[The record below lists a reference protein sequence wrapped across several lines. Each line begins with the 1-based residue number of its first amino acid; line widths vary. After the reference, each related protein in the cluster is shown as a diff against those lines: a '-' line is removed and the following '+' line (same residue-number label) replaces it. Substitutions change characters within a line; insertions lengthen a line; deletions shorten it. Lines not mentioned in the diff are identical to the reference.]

1 MLPIKINRTT
11 ITIAVLVILLAALG
25 VQTIRASRFKIKA
38 TIAENERD
46 QVATLTNELQS
57 EITKY
62 QNENGNTINQ
72 VRTLQLTLDNLERL
86 KESERLSF
94 LKQFANLK
102 KDLRNLES
110 AGSFEWLI
118 VEDSVPSSVV
128 YIPCKDSVKV
138 FHYLLQDEFNTIDAM
153 VIDTPKVKIRVPF
166 YPVVL
171 WDRKKWLGMKIG
183 KKVYYNESYSPNQL
197 VDITRQE
204 LIRVEKRVKN

>member
-11 ITIAVLVILLAALG
+11 ITIAVLAILLAALG

-38 TIAENERD
+38 TVAENERD

-102 KDLRNLES
+102 KDLRNLEN

-118 VEDSVPSSVV
+118 DEDSVPSSEVF
-128 YIPCKDSVKV
+128 IPCKDSLKV
-138 FHYLLQDEFNTIDAM
+138 FHYQLVDEFNTIDAM
-153 VIDTPKVKIRVPF
+153 VLDSPRIEIRVPF
-166 YPVVL
+166 YTSVYWQRKKVL
-171 WDRKKWLGMKIG
+171 WVRLGRKEYFM
-183 KKVYYNESYSPNQL
+183 ESYSPNQL
-197 VDITRQE
+197 VDITKQE
-204 LIRVEKRVKN
+204 LIRVEKKNK